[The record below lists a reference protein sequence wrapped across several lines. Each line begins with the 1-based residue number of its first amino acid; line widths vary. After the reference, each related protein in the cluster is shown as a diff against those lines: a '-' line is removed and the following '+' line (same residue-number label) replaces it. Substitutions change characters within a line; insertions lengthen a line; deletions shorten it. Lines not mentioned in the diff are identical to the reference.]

1 MPPLFPATLALYA
14 VACTLYLAHLSQGT
28 QTPATGPLSGIAR
41 GARVALALAFASHA
55 VDIGWLCTHGLH
67 PVVNAR
73 EALSFAS
80 WLICG
85 VYLATSFKLHVPVVG
100 ALVVPGT
107 MVLDVAARLTP
118 SQEAPR
124 AGSLLGTMHIVL
136 ATAGVALFA
145 VAAGGAVIYL
155 VTERRLKRHKAAGML
170 RGGPALETLD
180 TLNRRCIVLGF
191 PVFTVAMVTGAVWV
205 ARIPGAGVFTPQY
218 AIATVA
224 WLLYAVLL
232 LARVTAG
239 WRGRRAALMT
249 LAGFATAMTVL
260 LIYFLRGL
268 QGLPGA

>member
-14 VACTLYLAHLSQGT
+14 VAATLYLAHVVVS
-28 QTPATGPLSGIAR
+28 SR
-41 GARVALALAFASHA
+41 GAQAATNGLSTGARIALAAAFLSHA
-55 VDIGWLCTHGLH
+55 VDIAWLCTHGFH
-67 PVVNAR
+67 PAVNAR

-85 VYLATSFKLHVPVVG
+85 AYLVSSFRFQVPVVG

-118 SQEAPR
+118 ATDIPHAS
-124 AGSLLGTMHIVL
+124 SLLGTIHITL
-136 ATAGVALFA
+136 ASAGVALFA

-155 VTERRLKRHKAAGML
+155 FAERNLKAHKKGKLL

-180 TLNRRCIVLGF
+180 SLNLRCIVLGF
-191 PVFTVAMVTGAVWV
+191 PIFTVAMVTGAAWV
-205 ARIPGAGVFTPQY
+205 MRIPGAGVFTPQY

-224 WLLYAVLL
+224 WLLWALLL

-239 WRGRRAALMT
+239 WRGRRAALIT
-249 LAGFATAMTVL
+249 LAGFATSMIVL
-260 LIYFLRGL
+260 LLYFLRGVA
-268 QGLPGA
+268 G

>member
-14 VACTLYLAHLSQGT
+14 VAATLFLAHVVVSSRAGGSAVPGLAS
-28 QTPATGPLSGIAR
+28 
-41 GARVALALAFASHA
+41 GARIALGVAFLSHG
-55 VDIGWLCTHGLH
+55 VDIAWLCIHGQH
-67 PVVNAR
+67 PAVNAR

-80 WLICG
+80 WLMCG
-85 VYLATSFKLHVPVVG
+85 AYLTASFRFQVPVVG

-107 MVLDVAARLTP
+107 MVLDVAARLSP
-118 SQEAPR
+118 NQEIPHAS
-124 AGSLLGTMHIVL
+124 SLLGTIHITL

-155 VTERRLKRHKAAGML
+155 FAERNLKAHKKGKLL

-191 PVFTVAMVTGAVWV
+191 PIFTVAMVTGAVWV
-205 ARIPGAGVFTPQY
+205 MRIPGAGVFTPQY

-224 WLLYAVLL
+224 WILWAALL

-249 LAGFATAMTVL
+249 LAGFATSMIVL
-260 LIYFLRGL
+260 LLYFWRGVS
-268 QGLPGA
+268 G